1 MTGPAGPSLGAR
13 IGSAIIWAIWLSFT
27 ALWTPVVAVVYLMTA
42 WWDRRRFWA
51 GSTFRLGAKILI
63 ALNPWWHCRIE
74 GEPPARDLHPFVAV
88 SNHESLADILIIGT
102 LPWEMKWMSK
112 DSIFRVPFLGWMMR
126 MAGDVSVK
134 RNSVKSR
141 GEAYAKTR
149 EWIERGSSVMIFP
162 EGTRSKTREMLPFRN
177 GAFRLAVETGRPV
190 QPIAVSGTRDAIRKG
205 TWVFGR
211 ADVVVRVLAPVPI
224 DTAGAPAGPD
234 DVHDE
239 EATALRQQAVTRVR
253 DIARTRIEAARS
265 VGVEDLAQQVDRER
279 V

>member
-1 MTGPAGPSLGAR
+1 LTDPAGVSLGAR

-27 ALWTPVVAVVYLMTA
+27 ALWTPVVAVVYLLTA

-63 ALNPWWHCRIE
+63 ALNPWWHCRVE

-102 LPWEMKWMSK
+102 RPWEMKWMSK
-112 DSIFRVPFLGWMMR
+112 ESIFKVPFLGWMMR

-211 ADVVVRVLAPVPI
+211 ADVVVRVLQPVPVEA
-224 DTAGAPAGPD
+224 AGAPAGPD
-234 DVHDE
+234 EHHDE
-239 EATALRQQAVTRVR
+239 EATALRQQAVTRIR
-253 DIARTRIEAARS
+253 DVARTRIEAGRS
-265 VGVEDLAQQVDRER
+265 VGVEHLAQQLDRDR
-279 V
+279 L